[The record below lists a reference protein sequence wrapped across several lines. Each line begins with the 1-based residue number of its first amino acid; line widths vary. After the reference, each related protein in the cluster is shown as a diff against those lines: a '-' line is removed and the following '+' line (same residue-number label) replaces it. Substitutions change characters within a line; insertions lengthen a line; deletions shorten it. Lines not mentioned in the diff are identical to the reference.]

1 MPWWAAAQLAV
12 LVIAALV
19 AVGVGVMLLLRTYR
33 LREKAENDALQSLDR
48 LIELQPSQFMAAP
61 ASRRG

>member
-1 MPWWAAAQLAV
+1 LAV

>member
-1 MPWWAAAQLAV
+1 MAV